1 MLYSVILLAV
11 VVAYAFLS
19 PFLIIKLIKFGMVV
33 SEKPEKAVNAP
44 VFIKPRKKEP
54 KLTAEEQR
62 ALAEKQRALDVLA
75 NIDAYDGTGF
85 GQKEIKDGK

>member
-1 MLYSVILLAV
+1 MLYSVSLLAV

-33 SEKPEKAVNAP
+33 SEKPEKAVDTP
-44 VFIKPRKKEP
+44 VFIKPRKKKP

-62 ALAEKQRALDVLA
+62 ALDILG

>member
-33 SEKPEKAVNAP
+33 SEKPEKAVDTP
-44 VFIKPRKKEP
+44 VFIKPRKKKP

-62 ALAEKQRALDVLA
+62 ALDILG
-75 NIDAYDGTGF
+75 NIDAYHGTGF